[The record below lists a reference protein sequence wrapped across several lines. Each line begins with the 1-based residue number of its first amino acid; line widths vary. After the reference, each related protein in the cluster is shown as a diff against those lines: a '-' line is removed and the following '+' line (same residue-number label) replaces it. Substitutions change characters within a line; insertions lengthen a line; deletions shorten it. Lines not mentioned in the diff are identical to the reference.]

1 MKNFAIKNVNTLI
14 TTTMDIYVYG
24 LINHA
29 AALAFY
35 FLLSVMPSLLLI
47 IITAKKLLVIY
58 PDFTLKM
65 LDYIESINPTLT
77 NFINSTNILNT
88 KGDINYSYVGVFS
101 LILAASLFFKALI
114 RAFDIICKGTNRGFI
129 MGFFIPYIY
138 TLISVIFII
147 VITIIQIGSHIY
159 INFLFDFIPFRLPKS
174 VYFVI
179 EGFFIPTVII
189 AVATFLTYYTL
200 SFKTIGIKTSFYG
213 SLLFSLLFYITNI
226 LFNKLYNPSFYN
238 YLYGSI
244 GYIIILLV
252 WLYIAFILF
261 LYFADF
267 SYNFSHYDIRLK
279 KLANKSDKPLTFFE
293 NITIKLENYRNQK

>member
-1 MKNFAIKNVNTLI
+1 MKNFAIKNLNTLI

-101 LILAASLFFKALI
+101 LILAASLF
-114 RAFDIICKGTNRGFI
+114 
-129 MGFFIPYIY
+129 
-138 TLISVIFII
+138 
-147 VITIIQIGSHIY
+147 
-159 INFLFDFIPFRLPKS
+159 
-174 VYFVI
+174 
-179 EGFFIPTVII
+179 
-189 AVATFLTYYTL
+189 
-200 SFKTIGIKTSFYG
+200 
-213 SLLFSLLFYITNI
+213 
-226 LFNKLYNPSFYN
+226 
-238 YLYGSI
+238 
-244 GYIIILLV
+244 
-252 WLYIAFILF
+252 
-261 LYFADF
+261 
-267 SYNFSHYDIRLK
+267 LK
-279 KLANKSDKPLTFFE
+279 H
-293 NITIKLENYRNQK
+293 